1 MKITAVTDPDTA
13 LAFRLAGVETVS
25 LTRKEEVGSI
35 LEQMANQKD
44 MGIVLVTERLARAA
58 GKALEKLSHERH
70 LPLFIEI
77 PDTKGSLGKKLPAAE
92 KMAAILRR

>member
-25 LTRKEEVGSI
+25 LTRKEEAGSM
-35 LEQMANQKD
+35 LEQIAAQPD
-44 MGIVLVTERLARAA
+44 MGIVLITERLARAA
-58 GKALEKLSHERH
+58 GQKLEKVTHERH

-77 PDTKGSLGKKLPAAE
+77 PDTKGSLGKRVSAAE

>member
-25 LTRKEEVGSI
+25 LTRKEEAGSM
-35 LEQMANQKD
+35 LEQIASQPE
-44 MGIVLVTERLARAA
+44 MGIVLITERLARAA
-58 GKALEKLSHERH
+58 GQKLEKIAHERH

-77 PDTKGSLGKKLPAAE
+77 PDLKGSLGKRVSAAE